1 MQHRRVG
8 FTLIELLVVISI
20 IALLIAI
27 LLPALGQARMSTQRT
42 QCLVNQ
48 KSFVQGAMAYAAN
61 FKGDFPTSDRRTE
74 MGDGRQFADAYDL
87 RTAFPYSGARAHRV
101 PLGLGLVI
109 EQDLLPAGVLGDVF
123 HCPSFDTSTHPTNP
137 YIGMDNTD
145 ASRFGV
151 LGGSAWDAYPL
162 HRIVGS
168 YNYRGTS
175 FEFDKK
181 RPMKLEDISPEFLMS
196 IDTPDARKRGF
207 KSQFNA
213 HGGYNFVTADGS
225 GRHFMDQDYMVDE
238 FAKMSGA
245 AGNVDG
251 RRSGINPITG
261 VTENNAEALYNYVTD
276 NG

>member
-1 MQHRRVG
+1 MKPARG

-27 LLPALGQARMSTQRT
+27 LLPALGKARESTQKT

-61 FKGDFPTSDRRTE
+61 FKGDFPTSDRRDE
-74 MGDGRQFADAYDL
+74 LGDGRQFADAYDL
-87 RTAFPYSGARAHRV
+87 RTAFPYSGAQPHRV
-101 PLGLGLVI
+101 ALGLGLVI
-109 EQDLLPAGVLGDVF
+109 QEDLLPAGSLGEVF
-123 HCPSFDTSTHPTNP
+123 HCPSFDNSEGSGV
-137 YIGMDNTD
+137 GMDNTD
-145 ASRFGV
+145 PTQHGV
-151 LGGSAWDAYPL
+151 LGGSAWYDYPT

-181 RPMKLEDISPEFLMS
+181 RPMKMEDISPDFLMS
-196 IDTPDARKRGF
+196 IDTPDMRKRGF
-207 KSQFNA
+207 ESQYNA
-213 HGGYNFVTADGS
+213 HGGYNFITADGS
-225 GRHFMDQDYMVDE
+225 GRHFLDQDFMVDE

-245 AGNVDG
+245 SGNVDG
-251 RRSGINPITG
+251 RRSGTNPITG
-261 VTENNAEALYNYVTD
+261 VNENNAEALYKYVTD